1 MKPKITKIPD
11 TELEVMQVIWN
22 NTTPITTTDIK
33 KILEKERPWS
43 VGALQTLLSR
53 LIDRGFLKGEM
64 HGKSKAY
71 TPLVSENDYIVI
83 ESKSFLKRLS
93 GNSIT
98 RLVTSL
104 YDSKSISDEDLDEL
118 NAFIEQTR
126 RND

>member
-1 MKPKITKIPD
+1 MKNKITKIPD
-11 TELEVMQVIWN
+11 TELEIMQVIWSN
-22 NTTPITTTDIK
+22 PTPIATSEVK

-43 VGALQTLLSR
+43 IGALQTLLNR

-64 HGKSKAY
+64 HGKSKTY
-71 TPLVSENDYIVI
+71 TPLVSEMDYIVV

-104 YDSKSISDEDLDEL
+104 YDAKSISDDDLDEL
-118 NAFIEQTR
+118 NAFIEEKR
-126 RND
+126 KND

>member
-1 MKPKITKIPD
+1 MKNKITKIPD
-11 TELEVMQVIWN
+11 TELEIMQVIWN
-22 NTTPITTTDIK
+22 NPTPITTSQVK

-43 VGALQTLLSR
+43 VGALQTLLNR

-64 HGKSKAY
+64 QGKSKTY
-71 TPLVSENDYIVI
+71 TPLVDERDYLVL
-83 ESKSFLKRLS
+83 ESRSFLKRLS
-93 GNSIT
+93 GNTIT

-118 NAFIEQTR
+118 NAFIEETR

>member
-1 MKPKITKIPD
+1 MKNKITKIPD
-11 TELEVMQVIWN
+11 TELEIMQVIWN
-22 NTTPITTTDIK
+22 NPTPITTSQVK
-33 KILEKERPWS
+33 KILEEERPWS
-43 VGALQTLLSR
+43 VGALQTLLNR

-64 HGKSKAY
+64 RGKSKTY
-71 TPLVSENDYIVI
+71 TPLVDERDYLVL
-83 ESKSFLKRLS
+83 ESRSFLKRLS

-118 NAFIEQTR
+118 NAFIEGTR